1 MVDDDPLKQ
10 NLYIQGIKVVGK
22 IDSLP
27 EIIKDF
33 KIDTILVSI
42 LSVDRKFHRRIFQY
56 AHAAGISDVKV
67 VSTINDISDSV
78 KVGIKDIRDIDLS
91 DLIGRQAVS
100 INTRII
106 SSYLK
111 NKRVLITG
119 AAGSIG
125 SEISRQVIEYHP
137 SEIAILDINESD
149 LGDLELELKRIQ
161 PEIKIKML
169 LCDISNQEKV
179 YKIFDSFLPEV
190 VFHAAAFKHVPIMEK
205 FPEEAVRVNILGT
218 QILATAAKFYNTL
231 RRELPNTL
239 LPVPG
244 EAALVIL

>member
-1 MVDDDPLKQ
+1 MRQNMWKSDLRRTLIIGAGSAGEQLLRDIHRTESRKFYPVCLVDDDPLKQ

-106 SSYLK
+106 SS
-111 NKRVLITG
+111 
-119 AAGSIG
+119 
-125 SEISRQVIEYHP
+125 
-137 SEIAILDINESD
+137 
-149 LGDLELELKRIQ
+149 
-161 PEIKIKML
+161 
-169 LCDISNQEKV
+169 
-179 YKIFDSFLPEV
+179 
-190 VFHAAAFKHVPIMEK
+190 
-205 FPEEAVRVNILGT
+205 
-218 QILATAAKFYNTL
+218 
-231 RRELPNTL
+231 
-239 LPVPG
+239 
-244 EAALVIL
+244 